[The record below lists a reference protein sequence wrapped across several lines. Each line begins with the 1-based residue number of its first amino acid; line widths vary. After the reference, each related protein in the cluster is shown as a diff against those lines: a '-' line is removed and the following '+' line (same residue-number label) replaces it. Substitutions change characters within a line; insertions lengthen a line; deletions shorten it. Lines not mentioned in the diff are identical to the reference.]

1 MKDQNKKVI
10 AAFDFDGTI
19 TKKDTLFD
27 FIQFYH
33 GNYKLIIGLIYLL
46 PNLLSY
52 KLGLIKNGVAKEKLF
67 SHFFK
72 NENSM
77 YFDFKC
83 NQYSERIARMCR
95 IEMLEKINWHLE
107 NEHIVVIVSASVKN
121 WIEPWAI
128 ENNIGKVISTEIEDS
143 GGYISGRFSTKNCY
157 GEEKVNRLK
166 DIFPERDQYIL
177 YAYGDS
183 SGDNELLAFADNSF
197 LISKNDK

>member
-1 MKDQNKKVI
+1 MEKQDKKVI

-33 GNYKLIIGLIYLL
+33 GSYKLIVGLIYLL
-46 PNLLSY
+46 PTLLSY

-72 NENSM
+72 NEDSVH
-77 YFDFKC
+77 FDIKC
-83 NQYSERIARMCR
+83 NQYEERIARMCR
-95 IEMLEKINWHLE
+95 TETLEKVNWHLK
-107 NEHIVVIVSASVKN
+107 NKHIVVIVSASVRN